1 MMALTVDQVLAV
13 LNLLVGLACLQLE
26 LWRR

>member
-1 MMALTVDQVLAV
+1 MVDMSIDQALAV

-26 LWRR
+26 LKRR